1 MTRQHFHIQGM
12 HCVGCAMSIDG
23 ALEDL
28 AGVKSATTNY
38 ARQVVE
44 VEYDERQVEVRQL
57 VAAIE
62 SVGYTATL
70 SSEPQKSS

>member
-1 MTRQHFHIQGM
+1 MTRQHFRLQGM

-28 AGVKSATTNY
+28 AGVKSANTSY

-44 VEYDERQVEVRQL
+44 VEYDERQIEVRQL
-57 VAAIE
+57 IAAIE
-62 SVGYTATL
+62 SVGYRATL
-70 SSEPQKSS
+70 PSEPQKSS